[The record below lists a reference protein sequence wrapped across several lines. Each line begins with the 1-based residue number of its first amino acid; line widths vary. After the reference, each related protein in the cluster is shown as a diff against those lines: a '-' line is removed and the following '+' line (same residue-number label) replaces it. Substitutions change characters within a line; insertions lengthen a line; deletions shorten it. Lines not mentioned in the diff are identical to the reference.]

1 LQVVYVGYLQAKIG
15 LDMLKWECIKF
26 WLSYCNFKQMWR
38 RGSVP
43 DAIALGKRQK

>member
-1 LQVVYVGYLQAKIG
+1 MVYGGSQEVKNGF
-15 LDMLKWECIKF
+15 DMLKWECIKF